1 MTNTIL
7 LALCGLIVAPL
18 VGGLIGGVDR
28 ILTARVQ
35 GRVGP
40 PIVQSFYDVAKLWG
54 KVTTVANPW
63 LTFCSWVYVGAAATS
78 VVLFFMLGD
87 LLLIFFVQAVGA
99 VFLVIG
105 ALSVRSP
112 YSQIGGQRELLQILA
127 YEPLLIL
134 VIAGIYVATGSFK
147 IEAVFS
153 HPEPLLF
160 DMWPLY
166 IVLGYALTIKLRKSP
181 FDISGSHHAH
191 QELVKGV
198 YTEYTGRNLALVEIA
213 HWFETI
219 LILGFCALFWATD
232 WIGMTIL
239 LLVTYA
245 IEIIVDNV
253 SARLTWRWMLGSVWI
268 IGLVL
273 STANLVWLYYFA

>member
-1 MTNTIL
+1 VTNVIL
-7 LALCGLIVAPL
+7 LALAGLIVAPL
-18 VGGLIGGVDR
+18 VGGLIGGIDR
-28 ILTARVQ
+28 KLTARAQ
-35 GRVGP
+35 GRFGP
-40 PIVQSFYDVAKLWG
+40 PIVQSFYDVAKLWA
-54 KVTTVANPW
+54 KETTVANPW

-78 VVLFFMLGD
+78 VVLFFMMGD
-87 LLLIFFVQAVGA
+87 LLLIFFVQAIGA

-105 ALSVRSP
+105 ALSVPSP

-134 VIAGIYVATGSFK
+134 VIAGIYVTTGSFK
-147 IEAVFS
+147 VEAVLA
-153 HPEPLLF
+153 HDTPLLLELPLLF
-160 DMWPLY
+160 

-198 YTEYTGRNLALVEIA
+198 YTEYVGRNLALVEIA
-213 HWFETI
+213 HWYETI
-219 LILGFCALFWATD
+219 LILGFVALFWTTSWVGLAV
-232 WIGMTIL
+232 L

-245 IEIIVDNV
+245 LEILIDNI

-268 IGLVL
+268 AGLCL
-273 STANLVWLYYFA
+273 STVNLAWLYFA